1 MPVTRFCIFFDTVR
15 KTIKLYNQ
23 VTRHSSH
30 QERPKHTNV
39 NKSFHAITYLH
50 TINATNKN
58 RRGISPYLSLHRLT
72 KSSIYTTIAA
82 DPRQSCPFSSPK
94 SLVSY
99 KIPFKDLPSTK
110 GPHYSYSL
118 FDWTRPGLLRC
129 CSTKIES
136 ASMSLRLWRD
146 RRHLGVDVG

>member
-72 KSSIYTTIAA
+72 KPSIYTTIAA
-82 DPRQSCPFSSPK
+82 DPRQSCAFSSPK

-99 KIPFKDLPSTK
+99 
-110 GPHYSYSL
+110 
-118 FDWTRPGLLRC
+118 
-129 CSTKIES
+129 
-136 ASMSLRLWRD
+136 
-146 RRHLGVDVG
+146 